1 MFINFCLYGLSFIW
15 GVLIWTEHF
24 LMGCMNLGFQF
35 DVMLY
40 VYQIINVVEVNFVF
54 VLIN

>member
-40 VYQIINVVEVNFVF
+40 VYQIINVVEVNFV
-54 VLIN
+54 